1 MRRVM
6 KLPLLCF
13 RSGGFEECPH
23 VVLSPRHALV
33 IDNFSRNLDE
43 IEKTWPMTGSEGQN
57 ERLSPYF
64 NSNDVMAC
72 TSAAASCFQGL
83 LLRTRA
89 IFMH

>member
-1 MRRVM
+1 M

-13 RSGGFEECPH
+13 RSGGPEGGPMSFYPYGMQ
-23 VVLSPRHALV
+23 LV
-33 IDNFSRNLDE
+33 IDNFFRNQDE
-43 IEKTWPMTGSEGQN
+43 NEKTWPMTGSEGQYD
-57 ERLSPYF
+57 RLSPYF

-72 TSAAASCFQGL
+72 TSAAASCDQGL